1 MPLTICKYCYFKV
14 KDTTIDKEQVKTT
27 EKLPSIEKWRK
38 TLLHMHV
45 GQKNWVWLM
54 LLIWLLPI
62 VLIIISFF
70 TNFSYLAIISLVV
83 FFASLVGNY
92 LHMVRIKCP
101 SCAIREECHSS
112 F

>member
-14 KDTTIDKEQVKTT
+14 KDTAIDKKQLKTT
-27 EKLPSIEKWRK
+27 EKLQSIEKWSK

-54 LLIWLLPI
+54 LLIWLLRI

-70 TNFSYLAIISLVV
+70 TNFSYLAIIALVV
-83 FFASLVGNY
+83 FIASLVGNY
-92 LHMVRIKCP
+92 LHIVRIKCP
-101 SCAIREECHSS
+101 SCTIREECHLS